1 MRSWQSRQ
9 LTDLSE
15 QIINRINNNWDD
27 GERADKM
34 ARKITKIGNE
44 GK

>member
-15 QIINRINNNWDD
+15 QIINRMNNNRDD
-27 GERADKM
+27 GERRDKM